1 MYNYSNFKKNQKA
14 VALGYDE
21 KKDNAPKVLAS
32 GKGLIAEK
40 IIEIAKQNGI
50 RIHNDANL
58 AKILSIVELNSYI
71 PYEVYSVVADILSY
85 IYNKDEEIVKRKNK
99 EKNK

>member
-1 MYNYSNFKKNQKA
+1 MTQYKDDKQKIA
-14 VALGYDE
+14 VALEYD
-21 KKDNAPKVLAS
+21 KNKTTAPKVVAS
-32 GKGLIAEK
+32 GYNNIAEK

-50 RIHNDANL
+50 HIHSDANL

-85 IYNKDEEIVKRKNK
+85 IYTKDDEIAKRKNK